1 MTEEQRNLIVA
12 IVLTMLVLIAYDY
25 FFMPKPKPQPEG
37 QAPQSEQATPAP
49 TADGDMPAAA
59 GSGRRALSLEEALAA
74 SPRVKIATPRLSG
87 SVRLEGGF
95 IDDLVLTD
103 YRQDVDPD
111 SPPVRLLSPVR
122 TARAYYVGFGWA
134 AAGGTKM
141 ATPGPDTLWQ
151 ADGEVLTPERPLTLT
166 WTNPQGVTFIRRITV
181 DENYLFTI
189 TDTVK
194 NPLDGPLVLAG
205 YGLIQRHGTPK
216 VQGYYILHEGPLGVF
231 NDKLVEKSYKDLAE
245 KGDFSDRTV
254 SGWLGITDK
263 YWLVALVPDQTV
275 PFKGRFLRRGREG
288 APLYQ
293 TDFLTERTVVP
304 AGGSKAVTTHLF
316 AGAKEVHLIESY
328 GERHHIKLFDRAID
342 WGWFIFLTKPIFYTL
357 DWLYKQTGSF
367 AIAILLLTVMV
378 KLLFFP
384 LANKSYHAMA
394 RMKAVQPKMKA
405 LQERYKDDRERL
417 QREMMELYRKEK
429 VNPAAGCLPVL
440 VQIPVFF
447 ALYKVLFVTIEMRH
461 QPGLFWVKDLSAPDH
476 FTIVNLFGLIPW
488 DPPSFLAIGLW
499 PMLMAL
505 AMFLQQRLNP
515 PAAEPVQQKIMMAM
529 PFVFMFIM
537 ARFPAGLVMY
547 WTWNTILSAI
557 QQWVIM
563 REDLKRNAR
572 ARGTS

>member
-1 MTEEQRNLIVA
+1 MTEEQRNLVVA

-25 FFMPKPKPQPEG
+25 FFMPKPKPEPETDG
-37 QAPQSEQATPAP
+37 GALPSEQTTPAP
-49 TADGDMPAAA
+49 SADGAMPAADA
-59 GSGRRALSLEEALAA
+59 GRRALSLEEALAA
-74 SPRVKIATPRLSG
+74 GPRVKIATPRLSG
-87 SVRLEGGF
+87 SVRLKGGF

-103 YRQDVDPD
+103 YRQDVDENA
-111 SPPVRLLSPVR
+111 PPVRLLTPAR
-122 TARAYYVGFGWA
+122 TARAYYVGFGWTD
-134 AAGGTKM
+134 AGGTKM

-151 ADGEVLTPERPLTLT
+151 ADGDVLTPQRPLTLT
-166 WTNPQGVTFIRRITV
+166 WTNPQGVTFIRRIAV

-194 NPLDGPLVLAG
+194 NPLDVPLVLAG
-205 YGLIQRHGTPK
+205 YGLIQRHGTPQ

-231 NDKLVEKSYKDLAE
+231 NDKLVEKSYKDLAQD
-245 KGDFSDRTV
+245 GDFGDRTV

-263 YWLVALVPDQTV
+263 YWLVALIPDQTV
-275 PFKGRFLRRGREG
+275 PFKGRFLRRGPES

-304 AGGSKAVTTHLF
+304 AGASKAVTTHLF

-328 GERHHIKLFDRAID
+328 GERYDIKLFDRAID

-367 AIAILLLTVMV
+367 AIAILLLTVIV

-394 RMKAVQPKMKA
+394 RMKAVQPRMKA

-476 FTIVNLFGLIPW
+476 FTLVNLFGLIPW
-488 DPPSFLAIGLW
+488 DPPSFLAVGLW

-515 PAAEPVQQKIMMAM
+515 PAAEPIQQRIMMAM

-563 REDLKRNAR
+563 REDLKRNAKARR
-572 ARGTS
+572 A